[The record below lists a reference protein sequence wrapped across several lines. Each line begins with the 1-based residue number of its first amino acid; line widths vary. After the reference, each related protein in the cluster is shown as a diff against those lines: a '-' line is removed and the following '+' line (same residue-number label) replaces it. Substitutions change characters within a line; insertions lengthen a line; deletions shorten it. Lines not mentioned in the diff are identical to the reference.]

1 MLQTPAD
8 DPLRTV
14 RRRGGNG
21 MPEVQRTQMRA
32 MQIQAESETN
42 GGGMTPEN
50 RQKMLDYNE
59 ELCRM
64 YNEDESEDTKRLIA
78 FTEFM
83 LFNDPDHVSTEV
95 LEIESV

>member
-1 MLQTPAD
+1 MNRYESPNYQNEGQAVRSQT
-8 DPLRTV
+8 
-14 RRRGGNG
+14 
-21 MPEVQRTQMRA
+21 
-32 MQIQAESETN
+32 I

-64 YNEDESEDTKRLIA
+64 YNQDESEDTKRLIA

-83 LFNDPDHVSTEV
+83 LFHDPDHVSTEV